1 MTSPRDH
8 VTSPRDGG
16 YRSSPTAQIST
27 TATVVYSNS
36 KLSMGSS
43 GYPHGRMLLR
53 KVSLELSRVIAVGQF
68 HHLLHFASDGGYT
81 AADIEARDAHWC
93 SHWGQGAELARHR
106 DTAEDLEQD
115 AHDRGHLVVEIAS
128 LIEDSGILDWNTNR
142 AAATALN
149 AVCHHELAN
158 VGNVIKIFSVGVLLV
173 HRRIE
178 LLCRDD
184 VVVVAAVSA
193 AIAT

>member
-1 MTSPRDH
+1 
-8 VTSPRDGG
+8 
-16 YRSSPTAQIST
+16 
-27 TATVVYSNS
+27 
-36 KLSMGSS
+36 
-43 GYPHGRMLLR
+43 LR

-93 SHWGQGAELARHR
+93 SHWGQGAELARHW

-128 LIEDSGILDWNTNR
+128 LVEDGGILDWNTNR
-142 AAATALN
+142 AAAAALN
-149 AVCHHELAN
+149 AVCHHELAI
-158 VGNVIKIFSVGVLLV
+158 GRDSGQICSSVSTVF
-173 HRRIE
+173 HSRIE
-178 LLCRDD
+178 MLCRDD